1 VVGEA
6 IPGVNLMTRDLEAR
20 GQRIESLRG
29 WLLKANRMGCRSVV
43 VLVGSVDA
51 SDRIAVPHPYMFS
64 DECRAE
70 FREVV
75 LRVLDGLELDVTR
88 LLVEPWNTT
97 FFYRPR
103 DVLSFLESVDDSRLG
118 VHLDQMNMVD
128 QDTFYRSTELIDE
141 TFDLLAAHAG
151 SVHFKD
157 IAWDSTHMF
166 LKFDEVLIGD
176 GVLDYERYL
185 TRLFA
190 LDRELTCYCEHLRD
204 EGEYAINF
212 ERLHR
217 LAGEL
222 GFSFHRRK
230 P

>member
-1 VVGEA
+1 
-6 IPGVNLMTRDLEAR
+6 
-20 GQRIESLRG
+20 
-29 WLLKANRMGCRSVV
+29 
-43 VLVGSVDA
+43 
-51 SDRIAVPHPYMFS
+51 MFTH
-64 DECRAE
+64 ECRAE

-75 LRVLDGLELDVTR
+75 LRVLDGLDADGTK
-88 LLVEPWNTT
+88 LLIEPWNTS

-103 DVLSFLESVDDSRLG
+103 DILAFLESVDHPRLG

-141 TFDLLAAHAG
+141 TFDLLAPYAG

-176 GVLDYERYL
+176 GVLDYRTYL
-185 TRLFA
+185 SRLFA

-204 EGEYAINF
+204 ETEYATNF
-212 ERLHR
+212 ERLHL

-222 GFSFHRRK
+222 GFAFRRRN